1 MCTKCTVYFNPK
13 MTSKISSVHCTML
26 GTFTHLSKP
35 CTVPTQ
41 PQVEMIKIVLTATLL
56 LRSGSAAGGVSERL
70 GHYIQTSLARCSH
83 TGTCLTT
90 PWHGTTL
97 TQVAPSWVILGQGG
111 SQGALYYP
119 AGGSQGSTSTQTG
132 APASPAPGT
141 ITPWS
146 QVRGKSC

>member
-1 MCTKCTVYFNPK
+1 

-56 LRSGSAAGGVSERL
+56 LCSGCAAGGVSERL
-70 GHYIQTSLARCSH
+70 GHYIHTSLARCLH

-97 TQVAPSWVILGQGG
+97 TQVAPSWLILGQGG

-119 AGGSQGSTSTQTG
+119 AGGSQGVYIYPDWSSCVTG
-132 APASPAPGT
+132 TWDNHTLVTGQGEVVLS
-141 ITPWS
+141 
-146 QVRGKSC
+146 

>member
-1 MCTKCTVYFNPK
+1 

-41 PQVEMIKIVLTATLL
+41 PQVEMIKIVLTAALL

-70 GHYIQTSLARCSH
+70 GHYIHTSQARCSH

-97 TQVAPSWVILGQGG
+97 TQVAPSWLILGQGG

-119 AGGSQGSTSTQTG
+119 AGGSQGVYIYPDWSSCVTG
-132 APASPAPGT
+132 TWDNHTLVTGQGEVVLS
-141 ITPWS
+141 
-146 QVRGKSC
+146 

>member
-1 MCTKCTVYFNPK
+1 
-13 MTSKISSVHCTML
+13 
-26 GTFTHLSKP
+26 
-35 CTVPTQ
+35 
-41 PQVEMIKIVLTATLL
+41 MITIVLTATLL

-97 TQVAPSWVILGQGG
+97 TQVAPSWLILGQGG

-119 AGGSQGSTSTQTG
+119 AGGSQGTLYYSAGGSQGVYIYPDWSSCATG
-132 APASPAPGT
+132 TWDNHTLVTGQGEVVLS
-141 ITPWS
+141 
-146 QVRGKSC
+146 